1 MKKENKPVPKTGLSG
16 PIKTTMRDGVQLHP
30 DIKICLSVTI
40 PERMCRN
47 GNKNVLCV
55 HVCPALCRNGHRP
68 FIIESRT
75 VMSQPDLTPGIC
87 IKKEL
92 LPERQSLNPKIC
104 FDLMSQSI
112 KMDPVCTFLAHLLAE
127 DSHIELR
134 ACEKDSYIYA
144 TSTLFA
150 GHPEKVAI
158 HIVRNY
164 WIPVIFRPD
173 QNIPTP

>member
-1 MKKENKPVPKTGLSG
+1 MKKGKKSVPKTGLSG
-16 PIKTTMRDGVQLHP
+16 PIETTMRDGVQLHP

-40 PERMCRN
+40 PERMC
-47 GNKNVLCV
+47 KNVPCV
-55 HVCPALCRNGHRP
+55 HVCPALCRNGHHP
-68 FIIESRT
+68 FIIENRT
-75 VMSQPDLTPGIC
+75 VMSQVDITPGIC
-87 IKKEL
+87 IKRTS
-92 LPERQSLNPKIC
+92 LPLKQSLDPKIC
-104 FDLMSQSI
+104 FDLMSQSV

-127 DSHIELR
+127 DSHIEIG
-134 ACEKDSYIYA
+134 ACERDSYIYA

-150 GHPEKVAI
+150 GNPEKIAI